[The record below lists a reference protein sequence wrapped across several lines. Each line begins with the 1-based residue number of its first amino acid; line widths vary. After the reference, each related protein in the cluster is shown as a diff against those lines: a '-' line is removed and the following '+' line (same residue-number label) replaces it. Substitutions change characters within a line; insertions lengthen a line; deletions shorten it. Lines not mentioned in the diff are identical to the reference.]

1 MSDTAQPIN
10 RRIFWDVTVPKGLEV
25 ISYVAGLTTDRLYL
39 DMVEFVPL
47 EEAKENY
54 AVVIR
59 QEGKEA
65 TFDTLAEFWVWLRA
79 GVDKAELAS
88 MKGKSHE

>member
-10 RRIFWDVTVPKGLEV
+10 RRIFWDVTVPKGLQV
-25 ISYVAGLTTDRLYL
+25 TSYVAGLMADKSYL
-39 DMVEFVPL
+39 GMVEFEPL

-59 QEGKEA
+59 QDGKEA